1 MQRDTITIDGYT
13 IDVHSYVT
21 AVVGSGAAG
30 LSAADWLCVLGHT
43 DICLVTETMSAGTS
57 RNTGS
62 DKQTYYKLTMSGSA
76 GDSVREMA
84 ETLYN
89 GGAMHGD
96 IALVEAAL
104 SSLCFNRLVY
114 LGVPFPCTRYGEYA
128 GYRTDHDPR
137 QRATSAGPYTSRYMT
152 ECLEAQVRRH
162 GVHVLDGI
170 QIIAVLTDP
179 GKHEVRG
186 LMGIDTTETADVPR
200 YVLINCTNVI
210 YATGGPAG
218 MYGASVYPESQLG
231 GHGAAFEAGVVARN
245 LTESQFGI
253 ASTTFR
259 WNLSGTYQQAIPRY
273 ISTSSDGSDEREFLE
288 PWFTSPGAM
297 LDAIFRKGYEWPF
310 DPRKVSNDGSS
321 LIDML
326 VYNES
331 VLNGRRVFLDYT
343 KNPSCADQ
351 HGEMDFSLLGREA
364 YAYLE
369 KSDAL
374 FGTPAERL
382 MHMNGPAYN
391 LYSDRGIKL
400 DRSPLQIAVC
410 AQHNNGGLAGDIWW
424 HSTLKGF
431 FPIGE
436 VNGSHGVYR
445 PGGSALNAGQ
455 AGSLR
460 AAQFIHARRSH
471 RPPDIDTF
479 VAWSGAS
486 IRRKLVMGER
496 MLDNTSSSTSD
507 TVRSELNLTMDRCGA
522 LIRNPDEVQAAL
534 KKVHEQ
540 IDKFE
545 NQVSAA
551 DARCLA
557 QAFRTYD
564 LLVTQFVYLSAI
576 ADYIAKGGGSRGSYL
591 ICDKE
596 APPVHPDLPEC
607 FCFKIDEEL
616 SGQVQSVRY
625 LDGHC
630 ECIWEAARPIPQEDA
645 WFETVWRDFRSNA
658 YFDR

>member
-1 MQRDTITIDGYT
+1 MITIDGYT
-13 IDVHSYVT
+13 IEVHSYVT
-21 AVVGSGAAG
+21 AIVGSGAAG

-43 DICLVTETMSAGTS
+43 DICLITEALNAGTS

-114 LGVPFPCTRYGEYA
+114 LGVPFPCTRFGEYA
-128 GYRTDHDPR
+128 GYQTDHDPR

-162 GVHVLDGI
+162 GVHFMDGI

-179 GKHEVRG
+179 GRREVRG
-186 LMGIDTTETADVPR
+186 LMGIDVTETGDTPK

-218 MYGASVYPESQLG
+218 MYGASVYPKSQFG

-245 LTESQFGI
+245 VTESQFGI
-253 ASTTFR
+253 ASTAFR

-273 ISTSSDGSDEREFLE
+273 ISTSPDGSDEREFLD

-297 LDAIFRKGYEWPF
+297 LDAIFRKGYQWPF
-310 DPRKVSNDGSS
+310 DPRKVSGDGSS

-343 KNPSCADQ
+343 KNPYCADQ
-351 HGEMDFSLLGREA
+351 DGDMDFALLGSEA

-369 KSDAL
+369 KSNAL
-374 FGTPAERL
+374 FGTPVERL
-382 MHMNGPAYN
+382 IHMNGPAYD
-391 LYSDRGIKL
+391 LYRDKGINL
-400 DRSPLQIAVC
+400 DRTPLEIAVC
-410 AQHNNGGLAGDIWW
+410 SQHNNGGFAGDIWW

-431 FPIGE
+431 FPVGE

-455 AGSLR
+455 VGSLR
-460 AAQFIHARRSH
+460 AARYIHARRTH

-479 VAWSGAS
+479 IAWSGAS
-486 IRRKLVMGER
+486 IRKKLAMGQR
-496 MLDNTSSSTSD
+496 MLDNTGPCTSD
-507 TVRSELNLTMDRCGA
+507 TVRSELHLTMDRCGA
-522 LIRNPDEVQAAL
+522 LIRNLDDIHASL
-534 KKVHEQ
+534 GKVRDR
-540 IDKFE
+540 IDAFDD
-545 NQVSAA
+545 QVSVVGAHG
-551 DARCLA
+551 LSE
-557 QAFRTYD
+557 AFRTYD

-576 ADYIAKGGGSRGSYL
+576 ADYIAQGGGSRGSY
-591 ICDKE
+591 IVCDTD
-596 APPVHPDLPEC
+596 ATPVHPELPAC
-607 FCFKIDEEL
+607 FCFKIDERL
-616 SGQVQSVRY
+616 NGQIQSVRY
-625 LDGHC
+625 LDGEC
-630 ECIWEAARPIPQEDA
+630 ECTWEGTRPVPPENA
-645 WFETVWRDFRSNA
+645 WFENVWRDYRSNA
-658 YFDR
+658 YFDI